1 MHIREEGAGD
11 LALELTNISLPTKRE
26 RLVRLDAS
34 LPPSSPILSS
44 CVTATVAEQATWV
57 RHPARLV
64 GIGAF
69 PTLIAGSLIEYVAG
83 HHTDSASRASAER
96 FAEQLGKAAVFVE
109 DSVGVVMPRIL
120 CMIVNEAYFAL
131 LEQVAKPDAIDTA
144 MKLGTNYPRGPL
156 EWAHAIGLKHVV
168 AVMEAL
174 QRYYGEDRYRC
185 APLLWKAAQ
194 QSGKAG

>member
-1 MHIREEGAGD
+1 MEVRREGTGD
-11 LALELTNISLPTKRE
+11 LALELTTISLPTKRE
-26 RLVRLDAS
+26 RLVQLDTT

-44 CVTATVAEQATWV
+44 CVTVTIAEQATWV

-83 HHTDSASRASAER
+83 EHTNSATRTSAEG

-109 DSVGVVMPRIL
+109 DSVGLVMPRIL

-131 LEQVAKPDAIDTA
+131 LEHVAEPDAIDTA
-144 MKLGTNYPRGPL
+144 MKLGTNYPRGPV
-156 EWAHAIGLKHVV
+156 EWAHAIGLRHIV
-168 AVMEAL
+168 AVLQAL

-194 QSGKAG
+194 QSGEGG